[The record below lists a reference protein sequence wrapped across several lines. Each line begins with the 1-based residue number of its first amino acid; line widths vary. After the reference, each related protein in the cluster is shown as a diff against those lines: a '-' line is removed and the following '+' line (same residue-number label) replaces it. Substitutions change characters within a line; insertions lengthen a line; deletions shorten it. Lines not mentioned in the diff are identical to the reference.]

1 MVRTWVLIG
10 ALLGLTGVA
19 LGAFGAHGLDERL
32 QANGRADTFETAV
45 RYHLIHAVALIAVGA
60 LAFNTPSTAI
70 QLAGLLMTVGTLI
83 FSGALYILAI
93 FDVRIMGAIAP
104 IGGALMIAG
113 WGALGWAAW
122 TYQAP

>member
-1 MVRTWVLIG
+1 MIRTWVLIG

-19 LGAFGAHGLDERL
+19 LGAFGAHGLADRL

-45 RYHLIHAVALIAVGA
+45 RYHLIHAVALLAVGV
-60 LAFNTPSTAI
+60 LAFNAPSPAV
-70 QLAGLLMTVGTLI
+70 QWAGTLMTAGTLI

-93 FDVRIMGAIAP
+93 FDLRIMGAVAP

-113 WGALGWAAW
+113 WAALAWAAW
-122 TYQAP
+122 TYPVP